1 MLWNS
6 TNGVDDD
13 VVKDIENDPDDDKEL
28 IGAVGVKSGRS
39 HEEELKKKVVAVV
52 AFFLHCLVWTWVFLL
67 ERSPMDKEMQWV
79 QDEVGLLLEATLKE
93 NVTEEVVKKIGTPV
107 KVYQEAQQKFG
118 LLQETLDSDMNCG
131 EKTEAKG
138 GVGFAPEP
146 APDKCIAEEVVKK
159 LNPVKITQEAFKK
172 DKDME
177 AQKKMNLPQDTAG
190 TFRFSQQ
197 APGGVMPDDEGK
209 LAQENC
215 VLAAQKN
222 YSLGDVAECAHRPLY
237 PHLEF
242 HEKAVEKK
250 ADNMQ
255 AAEEDVSEK
264 EMSRAKSKPYTQLA
278 AQGKE
283 AVGMEDKAKEMKDP
297 NELLVWPPTVV
308 IENTRTGKTEDGRW
322 TGIGNVEMACFLK
335 DIEHA
340 AGKPKSTWGKEGHKG
355 QILVQYPPSLQGL
368 EEADRLHED
377 FEKNGRSRKD
387 WCRIQPFWHGLP
399 GHDDLEEGPDFLR
412 IDKETQIKQRV
423 FYGYLA
429 TAADLDKVQQ
439 PINRKRKRK
448 VNVLTRAQIQAHSVP
463 GNKTIVI

>member
-1 MLWNS
+1 MRLFRSKCILSEGNS
-6 TNGVDDD
+6 KCGELSGGFRVQSCNSLSEIYLGFLVCPLVSNAHMHKELEQQADVCMAVEEENGVVAEEKEQSDKGNIMGLNEEEAFQLKNIGEG
-13 VVKDIENDPDDDKEL
+13 VIENVDEIL
-28 IGAVGVKSGRS
+28 NFS
-39 HEEELKKKVVAVV
+39 HEAQEKN
-52 AFFLHCLVWTWVFLL
+52 
-67 ERSPMDKEMQWV
+67 PMDKEMQWV
-79 QDEVGLLLEATLKE
+79 QDEVGLLLEATPKE
-93 NVTEEVVKKIGTPV
+93 HVTEEVVKKIGTPV

-131 EKTEAKG
+131 EMTETKG

-172 DKDME
+172 DME
-177 AQKKMNLPQDTAG
+177 AQKKMNLPHDTAG

-197 APGGVMPDDEGK
+197 APGGVMTDDEGK

-215 VLAAQKN
+215 VLAAQKKD
-222 YSLGDVAECAHRPLY
+222 SLGDVAECAQGPLY

-255 AAEEDVSEK
+255 AAEDDVSEK
-264 EMSRAKSKPYTQLA
+264 EMSRAKSKPCTQLA

-335 DIEHA
+335 GMIYKPSMLCFFRLSVRPSNRFLLILSFLCGSGLSQSPLCLCDNSHRFQSRPAIE
-340 AGKPKSTWGKEGHKG
+340 
-355 QILVQYPPSLQGL
+355 
-368 EEADRLHED
+368 
-377 FEKNGRSRKD
+377 
-387 WCRIQPFWHGLP
+387 
-399 GHDDLEEGPDFLR
+399 
-412 IDKETQIKQRV
+412 
-423 FYGYLA
+423 
-429 TAADLDKVQQ
+429 
-439 PINRKRKRK
+439 
-448 VNVLTRAQIQAHSVP
+448 
-463 GNKTIVI
+463 

>member
-1 MLWNS
+1 VKQFRSKCILSEGNS
-6 TNGVDDD
+6 KCGGLSGGFRVQSCNFLSEIYLGFLVCPLVSNAHMCKELEQQADVCMAVEEENGV
-13 VVKDIENDPDDDKEL
+13 VVEEKDQSDKGNIMGLNEVEAFQLKNIGKGVIEN
-28 IGAVGVKSGRS
+28 AVEILCFS
-39 HEEELKKKVVAVV
+39 HEAQEK
-52 AFFLHCLVWTWVFLL
+52 
-67 ERSPMDKEMQWV
+67 SPMDKEMQWV

-118 LLQETLDSDMNCG
+118 LLQETVDSDMNCG

-159 LNPVKITQEAFKK
+159 LNPVKITREAFKK

-197 APGGVMPDDEGK
+197 APGGVMTDDEGK

-215 VLAAQKN
+215 VLAAQKKD
-222 YSLGDVAECAHRPLY
+222 SLGDVAECAHRPLY

-335 DIEHA
+335 GMIYKPSMLCFFRLSVGPSNCFLLILSFLCGSGLSQSPLCLCDNSRRFQNRPAIE
-340 AGKPKSTWGKEGHKG
+340 
-355 QILVQYPPSLQGL
+355 
-368 EEADRLHED
+368 
-377 FEKNGRSRKD
+377 
-387 WCRIQPFWHGLP
+387 
-399 GHDDLEEGPDFLR
+399 
-412 IDKETQIKQRV
+412 
-423 FYGYLA
+423 
-429 TAADLDKVQQ
+429 
-439 PINRKRKRK
+439 
-448 VNVLTRAQIQAHSVP
+448 
-463 GNKTIVI
+463 